1 MGMALDNYEDR
12 YAAATHTVMFLM
24 DDSDKTYTPE
34 DAAYRAAMTHGLG
47 LNQYGRLVREAKERY
62 GEVNEQLDHI

>member
-1 MGMALDNYEDR
+1 MAVDNYEDR

-47 LNQYGRLVREAKERY
+47 LNQYGRLVRETRERY
-62 GEVNEQLDHI
+62 EEME

>member
-1 MGMALDNYEDR
+1 MAVDDIDRR

-47 LNQYGRLVREAKERY
+47 LNQYGRLVRETKERY
-62 GEVNEQLDHI
+62 DD